1 MTTNE
6 DTSQSKFLSEIL
18 QNILYNVRLPISIF
32 RSKKTAY
39 VKQLMLKFFFDSR
52 FQCNIT

>member
-32 RSKKTAY
+32 RSKKAA
-39 VKQLMLKFFFDSR
+39 
-52 FQCNIT
+52 

>member
-18 QNILYNVRLPISIF
+18 QNILYNVRLPVSNV
-32 RSKKTAY
+32 RSNKTVQ
-39 VKQLMLKFFFDSR
+39 VKQLILKFFLDFR